1 VISTTTTATGAV
13 VEDGTLSATGTVASS
28 DVDVTGKTATYT
40 GSKVGTYGSFTIDAA
55 TGAWKYDLNNAT
67 AQALAAGEA
76 KTETFAVVVTDDK
89 GATATQNVV
98 VTVTGSNDAPV
109 ISTTT
114 TATGAVVEDG
124 TLSATGTVAS
134 SDVDVTGKTATYTG
148 SKVGTYG
155 SFTIDAATGAWK
167 YDLDNASHQNLD
179 EGEVKTEVFTVTVT
193 DDKGATATQNV
204 TVTVTG
210 TNDLPVVSATSDRAV
225 SFQEAGPTALVASSQ
240 MIKVA
245 GTDADGGQVTFL
257 VPPSTAVADI
267 TLASDGS
274 GFTYTPKDINY
285 HGTETIVVRL
295 NDAQGAGKFTE
306 YSVQVT
312 VTPNTAENQRIDN
325 GLTKAAYNA
334 AGSGLT
340 AGDNFTF
347 IDDSTQTTNVEI
359 TNFQLGDKIQV
370 SASAS
375 KYSFA
380 VTGAGDLEIT
390 YIDTASGASNV
401 ILLKGVAVNAGFIED
416 EVTAETQLGLGNF
429 FMSLADG
436 ATNASGATV
445 AGTSLDVDSDTSV
458 NTFALFS
465 AAAGDI
471 AFAEDAN
478 LANRALI
485 QGFGAGDTIT
495 VSNAAAAAYTFARD
509 TNAGNDIVI
518 TYNNDGKINEIVL
531 QGAATGSTG
540 TLDTLASV
548 EALLG
553 AGFFKA
559 VGGSGGDGGTQP
571 FVPTATVVGDNAS
584 GTLPLNAGTGSIKFT
599 DDAGVRSDVIL
610 QNFGSDDRIFTNTTA
625 LNYNFAI
632 SEVDPDDLVITF
644 NNNGVLN
651 QFVLDEVLAGKDA
664 FIDSYASAVAAVGFE
679 FMNFG

>member
-40 GSKVGTYGSFTIDAA
+40 GSKA
-55 TGAWKYDLNNAT
+55 
-67 AQALAAGEA
+67 
-76 KTETFAVVVTDDK
+76 
-89 GATATQNVV
+89 
-98 VTVTGSNDAPV
+98 
-109 ISTTT
+109 
-114 TATGAVVEDG
+114 
-124 TLSATGTVAS
+124 
-134 SDVDVTGKTATYTG
+134 
-148 SKVGTYG
+148 GTYG

-179 EGEVKTEVFTVTVT
+179 EGEAKTETFAVTVT

-225 SFQEAGPTALVASSQ
+225 SFQEAGPTALVSSSQ

-245 GTDADGGQVTFL
+245 GTDADGGVVTFT
-257 VPPSTAVADI
+257 VPASTAVADI

-325 GLTKAAYNA
+325 GLSKATYNA

-347 IDDSTQTTNVEI
+347 IDDSSQTTNVEI

-375 KYSFA
+375 NYSFA
-380 VTGAGDLEIT
+380 VTEAGDLEIT
-390 YIDTASGASNV
+390 YNDTASGSSNV
-401 ILLKGVAVNAGFIED
+401 ILLKGVAVNAGFISD
-416 EVTAETQLGLGNF
+416 EASAETQLGLGNF
-429 FMSLADG
+429 FLSLADG
-436 ATNASGATV
+436 ASNASGATTV
-445 AGTSLDVDSDTSV
+445 SGTSLDTDSDSNV

-465 AAAGDI
+465 AASGNI
-471 AFAEDAN
+471 AYVEDAN

-495 VSNAAAAAYTFARD
+495 VSNAAVAAYTFARD
-509 TNAGNDIVI
+509 SNAGNDIVI
-518 TYNNDGKINEIVL
+518 TYNNGGTINEIVL
-531 QGAATGSTG
+531 QGAATGSND
-540 TLDTLASV
+540 TLDTLIAV

-559 VGGSGGDGGTQP
+559 AGGSGGSGGTGGTGGDGGEA
-571 FVPTATVVGDNAS
+571 FVPTSTIVADNAS
-584 GTLPLNAGTGSIKFT
+584 GIQIINVGTGSIKLT
-599 DDAGVRSDVIL
+599 DNTGVRSDVIL
-610 QNFGSDDRIFTNTTA
+610 QNFGPDDRIFTNTTA
-625 LNYNFAI
+625 SNYSFAV
-632 SEVDPDDLVITF
+632 SADDPKDLEITYLTNDGVF
-644 NNNGVLN
+644 NR
-651 QFVLDEVLAGKDA
+651 FVLDEILAGKDV
-664 FIDSYASAVAAVGFE
+664 FIDNYASAVAAVGFE